1 MYFKLALGNIKKSF
15 KDYSIY
21 FLTLTLGVCIFYA
34 FNSIGDQK
42 AFTEMAGN
50 KAQYARLLQALIGG
64 ISVFITIILGG
75 LIIYANNFLVKKRKK
90 ELGVYMTLGMSKG
103 KISKI
108 LTYETV
114 LVGIISLII
123 GLLVG
128 FGLSQIISIFAS
140 KLFTFTVSKYSFFIS
155 VSAIIKTTIAFS
167 AVFIIV
173 MIFNSYSI
181 SKYKLIDILNASKKN
196 ESIKIKSPIKNAII
210 FIVSACILALA
221 YNLVIKAGLNTQK
234 IEFKLSIILGIIS
247 TLGIFFSLS
256 GFFLNLIQKNKNIY
270 LKKLNIFTLRQ
281 INSKINTNFIS
292 MTVISLMLFLTIVT
306 LSTGLSFK
314 KSVESDFENATPFDI
329 SASVYLR
336 GDNKSISIKESLDK
350 EGFKINPEDK
360 AAFYNIYTV
369 PDLVMTDYIYSNK
382 KDSVAEKQYKEMKLK
397 GRAIGITD
405 YNNIRKIEDKDP
417 ISLDD
422 DKILVTSNIS
432 EFKDSINSLIENK
445 KKIKVSGKEYGIQ
458 NKEIINE
465 EFLGMGFAENNLT
478 IIVPDNAIKGL
489 KIDSNRMA
497 VNLQKKYDEK
507 ESGRYRNL
515 FNKFKKEADKTDSRQ
530 YISGYT
536 KVEIYN
542 SSVASTSTILF
553 IAIYLGIIFLIT
565 STAVLALQQ
574 LSEANDSISRYKSLR
589 RIGVDGNMIDKS
601 IFTQVS
607 IYFGLPLLMALI
619 HSVVGINVVNDYITS
634 SSQADIGAS
643 SLVTTAIMVAIYG
656 VYFIATYIGYKGTVR
671 NSFKK

>member
-42 AFTEMAGN
+42 AFTDMAEN
-50 KAQYARLLQALIGG
+50 KAQYAKLLQALIGATS
-64 ISVFITIILGG
+64 IFITIILGG

-103 KISKI
+103 KISRI
-108 LTYETV
+108 LTYETI
-114 LVGIISLII
+114 LVGIISLIV

-128 FGLSQIISIFAS
+128 FGLSQLISVFAS
-140 KLFTFTVSKYSFFIS
+140 KLFTFTVSNYSFFIS
-155 VSAIIKTTIAFS
+155 VSAIIETTIAFS
-167 AVFIIV
+167 TVFIIV
-173 MIFNSYSI
+173 MIFNSLSI

-196 ESIKIKSPIKNAII
+196 ENIKIKSPIKNAII

-221 YNLVIKAGLNTQK
+221 YKLVFKAGLNTEK
-234 IEFKLSIILGIIS
+234 IEFKVSIVLGIIS

-329 SASVYLR
+329 SSSVYCR
-336 GDNKSISIKESLDK
+336 DGSEDISIKESLDK

-360 AAFYNIYTV
+360 AAFYSIYTI
-369 PDLVMTDYIYSNK
+369 PDMVMTDYISSNK
-382 KDSVAEKQYKEMKLK
+382 KDSEAEKQYKDMKFK

-405 YNNIRKIEDKDP
+405 YNNIRKIEDKEP
-417 ISLDD
+417 ISLDN

-458 NKEIINE
+458 NKEVINQ
-465 EFLGMGFAENNLT
+465 EFLSLGFAENNLT
-478 IIVPDNAIKGL
+478 VIVPDNAIKGL
-489 KIDSNRMA
+489 KLDSKRMA
-497 VNLQKKYDEK
+497 VNLHKKNDEK
-507 ESGRYRNL
+507 ESERYSNL
-515 FNKFKKEADKTDSRQ
+515 FDKFKKEADKTNSRQ
-530 YISGYT
+530 YISGHT
-536 KVEIYN
+536 KIEVYDQ
-542 SSVASTSTILF
+542 SVASTSTILF

-589 RIGVDGNMIDKS
+589 RIGVDGSMIDKS

-607 IYFGLPLLMALI
+607 IYFGLPLIMALI
-619 HSVVGINVVNDYITS
+619 HSVVGINVVNKYLTS
-634 SSQADIGAS
+634 GNQADIGVS
-643 SLVTTAIMVAIYG
+643 SLITTALMVAVYG
-656 VYFIATYIGYKGTVR
+656 AYFIATYLGYKGTVK